1 LSMPSGSRHSS
12 KQPKKPKE
20 QHKEKW
26 YIIRDILQER
36 KRGANIE
43 YLVDW
48 EDDPDTGERYR
59 PTWTRS
65 KDVTSKAIFDWRKKL
80 DALYKKDY
88 ATQTEESERQSIGGL
103 QHEGA
108 STHASA
114 ADSLDSSQP
123 VQPPQRRKRD
133 QVEQSDDSEDDLNHS
148 KRRRHH
154 SEAPSSLSSGSEVDT
169 DAASDVLYNNSTF
182 FVAIPSKVDHD
193 FSEYISLSDS
203 QGSTSLGS
211 QPIST
216 LEDEDS
222 QVVLTESLSQRTI
235 PDSQDY
241 SAFDTQDSRASSKR
255 LASSNRNKEGTI
267 TDREIPDSQ
276 KQSSLSKSTASQ
288 PPLLSAPDHRS
299 PFFVRRTPLQ
309 PSPSGPSRNCQQEPV
324 SSDYIPLT
332 QDSPKQSRVP
342 ILGDILPTLFEPQQT
357 IEEPVPSQA
366 LQSRP
371 QVISHSVARAP
382 PRQPTRE
389 RSSFPTSIS
398 DRSIP
403 SHQVDDLTTVY
414 QAGHSSNHSA
424 SGDCHQESQSSGAP
438 IFLTQPAFDFDIL
451 SSQASSLIK
460 SSSVD
465 SSSALAVDKNESAS
479 EQIVACSDTQNGH
492 SQNTQ
497 LAQVVTPLPN
507 ISASQSGPISN
518 SVVED
523 PVVPDTVRRRPSRK
537 RCLNSRRTS
546 SGSTGPDFSNART
559 SSQSSNR
566 SPAPHQR
573 DEDVASDADSFQT
586 CFERRSLP
594 PQTSPYNSQDEGHSG
609 RHTSL
614 LPIMDTPSDE
624 PLSAIDELMRI
635 QEAALQGTLIED
647 GLTGPTTVPAHH
659 REDGPPM
666 TDAVDHAFSASMTDP
681 SIHINS
687 QPPIASDWHMGEPI
701 ASSTEMPVLSSAPP
715 GSAIEAP
722 VDDAPRTASMGD
734 IFPGNLMPP
743 EPASQLPITISPSD
757 ISRSIE
763 PDEALSTLPQH
774 DDQPLE
780 MLPEDDTTAGGKST
794 ATSPDAEEPYL
805 SGPATAVDQ
814 SEYLVT
820 VSFPANIRP
829 LYLSTL
835 TAYKREIEKF
845 NLALQSDE
853 GLPDQATVDSIGR
866 LFSQLRDICDMP
878 APLDGPSIN
887 ALSAIDLKKHAMG
900 TNSKFFFVGRFLE
913 RLQTSHKKILIVV
926 RDTNIV
932 GYLEAVVGT
941 GDMAYSL
948 KGLHELEGQ
957 DEHSLLIV
965 LVHTEQPLVD
975 DLSDFDVVVG
985 FDNGIMQTDVLG
997 QWAEMSGKKPML
1009 IRLMTTC
1016 SIEHLELM
1024 MPAELEGLERQNA
1037 LLIALFQARALI
1049 VNDEQ
1054 GEMIDQF
1061 TSLFA
1066 SQAIDPDPSFGWEP
1080 EPIPSTVLDFYSSTQ
1095 PHTQMPPTAEE
1106 LTTRKRKADDG
1117 PQQITKRLRVSHSP
1131 GRAAGDIDAAV
1142 RSHLNPDPS
1151 RLYIQTTQ
1159 DHLDSLTT
1167 KVSELEYQLEE
1178 KTALETNL
1186 RKHVTNLSKR
1196 VKSHDKTINL
1206 IQERHMAA
1214 LRERSQFEAQRD
1226 EAQQNEEKAWE
1237 ESQHWQNKVKALEEE
1252 LKKKNATLEEA
1263 LINAGTVATET
1274 FKEKT
1279 EELEKALEKIVELEK
1294 KLESR
1299 DGELGYARD
1308 AYQTANHANSELT
1321 RENRDLKEQVNLLQK
1336 SAVGNLAQVQNVNAG
1351 EQVKEMQRQIVE
1363 TQAIS
1368 KDREKE
1374 LARVEKELRTLKNG
1388 RRETRQQSVPRS
1400 PRLGMMSPR
1409 TGRAA
1414 GGSASRGTSPTPHES
1429 AGGTPVPGLQFFNT
1443 PANGRWGHLRD

>member
-1 LSMPSGSRHSS
+1 
-12 KQPKKPKE
+12 
-20 QHKEKW
+20 
-26 YIIRDILQER
+26 
-36 KRGANIE
+36 
-43 YLVDW
+43 
-48 EDDPDTGERYR
+48 
-59 PTWTRS
+59 
-65 KDVTSKAIFDWRKKL
+65 
-80 DALYKKDY
+80 
-88 ATQTEESERQSIGGL
+88 
-103 QHEGA
+103 
-108 STHASA
+108 
-114 ADSLDSSQP
+114 
-123 VQPPQRRKRD
+123 
-133 QVEQSDDSEDDLNHS
+133 
-148 KRRRHH
+148 
-154 SEAPSSLSSGSEVDT
+154 
-169 DAASDVLYNNSTF
+169 
-182 FVAIPSKVDHD
+182 
-193 FSEYISLSDS
+193 
-203 QGSTSLGS
+203 
-211 QPIST
+211 
-216 LEDEDS
+216 
-222 QVVLTESLSQRTI
+222 
-235 PDSQDY
+235 
-241 SAFDTQDSRASSKR
+241 
-255 LASSNRNKEGTI
+255 
-267 TDREIPDSQ
+267 
-276 KQSSLSKSTASQ
+276 
-288 PPLLSAPDHRS
+288 
-299 PFFVRRTPLQ
+299 
-309 PSPSGPSRNCQQEPV
+309 
-324 SSDYIPLT
+324 
-332 QDSPKQSRVP
+332 
-342 ILGDILPTLFEPQQT
+342 
-357 IEEPVPSQA
+357 
-366 LQSRP
+366 
-371 QVISHSVARAP
+371 
-382 PRQPTRE
+382 
-389 RSSFPTSIS
+389 
-398 DRSIP
+398 
-403 SHQVDDLTTVY
+403 
-414 QAGHSSNHSA
+414 
-424 SGDCHQESQSSGAP
+424 
-438 IFLTQPAFDFDIL
+438 
-451 SSQASSLIK
+451 
-460 SSSVD
+460 
-465 SSSALAVDKNESAS
+465 
-479 EQIVACSDTQNGH
+479 
-492 SQNTQ
+492 
-497 LAQVVTPLPN
+497 
-507 ISASQSGPISN
+507 
-518 SVVED
+518 
-523 PVVPDTVRRRPSRK
+523 
-537 RCLNSRRTS
+537 
-546 SGSTGPDFSNART
+546 
-559 SSQSSNR
+559 
-566 SPAPHQR
+566 
-573 DEDVASDADSFQT
+573 
-586 CFERRSLP
+586 
-594 PQTSPYNSQDEGHSG
+594 
-609 RHTSL
+609 
-614 LPIMDTPSDE
+614 MDTPSGE
-624 PLSAIDELMRI
+624 PLSAIEELMRI
-635 QEAALQGTLIED
+635 QEAALQGTLTED
-647 GLTGPTTVPAHH
+647 GLTSPTTALAHH
-659 REDGPPM
+659 REDGPSM
-666 TDAVDHAFSASMTDP
+666 TDAVDHAFSASMADP
-681 SIHINS
+681 SIQINS

-701 ASSTEMPVLSSAPP
+701 TSSTEMPVLSSAPP
-715 GSAIEAP
+715 GPAIEAP
-722 VDDAPRTASMGD
+722 VDDPPRTASMGD

-743 EPASQLPITISPSD
+743 EPASQLPITISPSE

-763 PDEALSTLPQH
+763 PDEHLSGLPQH

-794 ATSPDAEEPYL
+794 ATSPDVEEPYL
-805 SGPATAVDQ
+805 SGPPTAVDQ

-845 NLALQSDE
+845 NQALQSDE

-866 LFSQLRDICDMP
+866 LFNQLRDICDMP

-965 LVHTEQPLVD
+965 IVHTEQPLVD
-975 DLSDFDVVVG
+975 DLSDFDVVIG
-985 FDNGIMQTDVLG
+985 FDNGILQTDVLG
-997 QWAEMSGKKPML
+997 QWAGMSGKKPML

-1080 EPIPSTVLDFYSSTQ
+1080 EPIPLSVLDFYSSTQ

-1117 PQQITKRLRVSHSP
+1117 SQQVTKRLRVSHSP
-1131 GRAAGDIDAAV
+1131 GRAAGDIDAVV

-1178 KTALETNL
+1178 KTVLEANL
-1186 RKHVTNLSKR
+1186 RKHINNLSQR
-1196 VKSHDKTINL
+1196 VKSHDKTINI

-1226 EAQQNEEKAWE
+1226 KAQQNEEKAWE
-1237 ESQHWQNKVKALEEE
+1237 ESHHWQNKAKALEEE

-1279 EELEKALEKIVELEK
+1279 QELEKALEKITELEK

-1321 RENRDLKEQVNLLQK
+1321 RENHDLKEQVDLLQK
-1336 SAVGNLAQVQNVNAG
+1336 SAVGNLAQAQNVNAG
-1351 EQVKEMQRQIVE
+1351 EQVKEMQRQIAE

-1374 LARVEKELRTLKNG
+1374 LARIEKELRMLKNG